1 MSTKTI
7 KQRIAVVAVSAL
19 TAGLFSVVSAPVA
32 NAVSTGY
39 GLNTSA
45 SAGINPNVEVSNT
58 LYIAVQP
65 ATTGGA
71 VAIASATTAPAA
83 ATSSTAGPTTTAARS
98 FGLVNVS
105 DLAGGLTAGTTQ
117 TAVLLSTGSISVYAS
132 NASDKSATIVVTGG
146 TITSNTGGALNAAGT
161 VVAAGTDSNARTF
174 GAVVKPNS
182 GVTSMTIQ
190 YFSGYAATVGAD
202 TAADMTALLANP
214 TGATGLALEGQ
225 ITVSI
230 TSASVAGAMSTA
242 TSGVFG
248 AVDGTKPSTDLTADE
263 TNFTAATAYN
273 NARHMQIRVRD
284 AFGSPITSTSGLLQ
298 VSATNG
304 ALVNA
309 DSADAT
315 AAGTASTDFISAA
328 QPDDVMVQVNNPT
341 NAPLATTVTATWNGT
356 VVGSKTFVFVGK
368 VAKVELYGAVIGSVS
383 NTGDANYAYWKL
395 SDAAGNP
402 AYNTVTGVGDQSA
415 FPYSTLNANAS
426 AITGA
431 ATGVTKNRAYSI
443 NASTSAVTA
452 GRVDFDCTS
461 AAGKG
466 TIGVTYTNLDGSV
479 VNSNTLSVS
488 CADAAVTYKAS
499 WDKATYQ
506 PGDLATLTITA
517 FDAKGNIANDIA
529 AVATALPVVAI
540 GGLDRTIT
548 GPTTSDVLD
557 QGKKTY
563 TYTVGA
569 TEGTYTGKVTF
580 STIDDRYASNV
591 DSAGAAAVTVS
602 LVVKAGAAT
611 VTNAEVLKSIVA
623 LIASINKQIQAL
635 QKLILRR

>member
-7 KQRIAVVAVSAL
+7 KQRIAVVAVSTLA
-19 TAGLFSVVSAPVA
+19 AGLLSVVSTPAA

-39 GLNTSA
+39 GLNTLV
-45 SAGINPNVEVSNT
+45 SAGLNPNVERTNT

-71 VAIASATTAPAA
+71 VAIASSTTAPNPIGGA
-83 ATSSTAGPTTTAARS
+83 AGPTTTAARS
-98 FGLVNVS
+98 LGLVNVS

-117 TAVLLSTGSISVYAS
+117 TAVLLSTGSISVYAG
-132 NASDKSATIVVTGG
+132 NAAGKSATIVVTGG
-146 TITSNTGGALNAAGT
+146 TITSNTGGALNTAGT
-161 VVAAGTDSNARTF
+161 VVAAGNTTDSRTF

-182 GVTSMTIQ
+182 GATSMTIQ
-190 YFSGYAATVGAD
+190 YYSGFTATGVDAS
-202 TAADMTALLANP
+202 ADMTALLANP
-214 TGATGLALEGQ
+214 SGATGLALEGQ
-225 ITVSI
+225 ITVTIS
-230 TSASVAGAMSTA
+230 SASAAGVMSA
-242 TSGVFG
+242 STSGVFG
-248 AVDGTKPSTDLTADE
+248 AIDGTAPSPALTADE
-263 TNFTAATAYN
+263 TNFTAATTYN
-273 NARHMQIRVRD
+273 QARHMQVRVRD
-284 AFGSPITSTSGLLQ
+284 AFGSPVTSTSGLLQ
-298 VSATNG
+298 ISATNG

-309 DSADAT
+309 DSGNAES
-315 AAGTASTDFISAA
+315 AGTASTDFISGA

-341 NAPLATTVTATWNGT
+341 NNPLTTTVTATWNGT

-383 NTGDANYAYWKL
+383 NTGDVNYAYWKL

-431 ATGVTKNRAYSI
+431 ATGVTKNRAYTI
-443 NASTSAVTA
+443 NASTSAVLA

-461 AAGKG
+461 TAGKG

-517 FDAKGNIANDIA
+517 FDAKGNVANDVA
-529 AVATALPVVAI
+529 AVATALPVVAV

-548 GPTTSDVLD
+548 GPTTADVLD
-557 QGKKTY
+557 LGKKTY

-580 STIDDRYASNV
+580 STIDDRYVSNV
-591 DSAGAAAVTVS
+591 DAAGPAAVTIS
-602 LVVKAGAAT
+602 LVVKAGTAT
-611 VTNAEVLKSIVA
+611 VSNADVLKSIVS